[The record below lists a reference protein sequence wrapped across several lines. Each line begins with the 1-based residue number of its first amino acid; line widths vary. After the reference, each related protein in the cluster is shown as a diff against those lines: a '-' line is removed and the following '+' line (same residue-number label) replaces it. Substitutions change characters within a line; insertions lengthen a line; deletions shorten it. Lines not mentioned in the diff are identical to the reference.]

1 MEAILRGLTDAQ
13 REAVCHLE
21 GPLLVLAGPGSGKTR
36 VITHRIAYLLAQGV
50 PANQILALTF
60 TNKAAEEM
68 RARVQALVPGEPVWI
83 GTFHRFCARL
93 LRTYAPL
100 VGLQENYTIYDTED
114 SNRLLRRILTEMH
127 LELLRSSPEAV
138 ASAISWAKNN
148 LIRPEE
154 YPAHTG
160 HPLGR
165 LVPEVYRAYQAALLA
180 ANAADFD
187 DLLLHVA
194 CLLRDNPEIRQ
205 ELDARYRFILIDE
218 YQDTNLAQY
227 AIARALSIDYPN
239 LAVTGDPDQSIYGWR
254 GANLNNILEFERDFP
269 NVHVVRLEQNYRSTR
284 RILRAA
290 AELISHNIKRK
301 QKNLYTENGLGQ
313 PVRLVCYP
321 THQDEARDI
330 AQQIADAVRS
340 GRRRYRDFAIFYRIN
355 ALSRT
360 VELALRAAGIPYQ
373 LVHGVEFFQRKE
385 VRDLL
390 AYLRLLNN
398 PRDEEA
404 FWRCLQSPPRGIG
417 KTTVERLQEF
427 ARQNNLPLLEAL
439 RQAEQIPTLDRRSRN
454 KLAEFASLWDRLS
467 QTVHRPVEE
476 ILGLVLSETGY
487 REQFDADTEEAQQ
500 RLANIEE
507 LLTAC
512 REFDEH
518 YTGSTPLEDFLEQT
532 SLVSDTDPWETEQDT
547 VTLMTLHA
555 SKGLEF
561 PVVYLIAVE
570 QGLLPHERSRGN
582 LDELEEERRLM
593 FVGMTRA
600 QEELQISYAQYRD
613 FRGQRKLTIPS
624 EFLMELPRAEME
636 VVDMETGMRVGPRQ
650 LPDQQTP
657 NKADRPEGI
666 SSKKGSPTRIISSDS
681 LEKVSEEGFSSEKG
695 SPSKKCFETSGGT
708 KGAEAPA
715 RESSLANQSGP
726 GLGGKVGA
734 LSGGPTL
741 RTAAELAGQVSPV
754 AISPDEFSHGMLVLH
769 PQYGLG
775 RIVALS
781 GAGPQRQATVD
792 FLAGGGRKKFLL
804 HQSSLRPVHRQTNDP
819 NQ

>member
-1 MEAILRGLTDAQ
+1 MEAILEGLTPAQ
-13 REAVCHLE
+13 REAVCHVQ

-36 VITHRIAYLLAQGV
+36 VITHRIAYLLAQGI

-68 RARVQALVPGEPVWI
+68 RVRVQTLVPGEPVWI

-93 LRTYAPL
+93 LRKYAPL

-114 SNRLLRRILTEMH
+114 SSRLLRRTLGE
-127 LELLRSSPEAV
+127 LKLDLLRSTPETV
-138 ASAISWAKNN
+138 ATAISWAKNN
-148 LIRPEE
+148 LIRPEQ
-154 YPAHTG
+154 YRASPG
-160 HPLGR
+160 HPLSQ
-165 LVPEVYRAYQAALLA
+165 LIPQVYAAYQKQLLA
-180 ANAADFD
+180 ANAVDFD

-194 CLLRDNPEIRQ
+194 LLLQENWEIRE
-205 ELDARYRFILIDE
+205 ELDARFRFILIDE

-269 NVHVVRLEQNYRSTR
+269 NVCVVRLEQNYRSTR
-284 RILRAA
+284 RILRVA

-301 QKNLYTENGLGQ
+301 QKDLYTENGEGV
-313 PVRLVCYP
+313 PVRLVSYP
-321 THQDEARDI
+321 THQEEARDI
-330 AQQIADAVRS
+330 AVQIADAVRS

-360 VELALRAAGIPYQ
+360 LELALRAQGIKYQ

-404 FWRCLQSPPRGIG
+404 FLRALQAPARGIG
-417 KTTVERLQEF
+417 KTTIQRLQAY
-427 ARQNNLPLLEAL
+427 ARQQRMSLLDAM
-439 RQAEQIPTLDRRSRN
+439 RQAGQIPTLDRRARG
-454 KLAEFASLWDRLS
+454 KLADFASLWDRLS
-467 QTVHRPVEE
+467 KSVHRPIEE

-487 REQFDADTEEAQQ
+487 REQFAADTEEAQQ

-518 YTGSTPLEDFLEQT
+518 HTGPNSLEDFLEQA
-532 SLVSDTDPWETEQDT
+532 SLTSDTDPWETEHDT

-561 PVVYLIAVE
+561 PVVYLVAVE
-570 QGLLPHERSRGN
+570 QGLLPHERSRGD
-582 LDELEEERRLM
+582 LDQLEEERRLL
-593 FVGMTRA
+593 FVAITRA
-600 QEELQISYAQYRD
+600 QEELQISSARYRD

-636 VVDMETGMRVGPRQ
+636 VVDMESGTKISPSDETFSDQESSDRIRFQTEPRQ
-650 LPDQQTP
+650 E
-657 NKADRPEGI
+657 NGESR
-666 SSKKGSPTRIISSDS
+666 SSVHS
-681 LEKVSEEGFSSEKG
+681 LRRKPRSRGQV
-695 SPSKKCFETSGGT
+695 
-708 KGAEAPA
+708 A
-715 RESSLANQSGP
+715 
-726 GLGGKVGA
+726 
-734 LSGGPTL
+734 TL
-741 RTAAELAGQVSPV
+741 RTAAEMAGHPPPSALEPE
-754 AISPDEFSHGMLVLH
+754 EFSHGMLVLH
-769 PQYGLG
+769 PEYGLG

-781 GAGPQRQATVD
+781 GNGDQRQATVD
-792 FLAGGGRKKFLL
+792 FAGGAGRQKFFLQ
-804 HQSSLRPVHRQTNDP
+804 QSPLRPVQRP
-819 NQ
+819 PSKE

>member
-1 MEAILRGLTDAQ
+1 MNHARVEGMEAILRGLTEAQ

-50 PANQILALTF
+50 PASQILALTF

-68 RARVQALVPGEPVWI
+68 RARVQALVPAEPVWI

-93 LRTYAPL
+93 LRSYAPL

-114 SNRLLRRILTEMH
+114 SARLLRRVLS
-127 LELLRSSPEAV
+127 ELKLDLWRSTPEAL

-154 YPAHTG
+154 YPAQSG

-165 LVPEVYRAYQAALLA
+165 VVPEVYRAYQSALLA

-194 CLLRDNPEIRQ
+194 SLLRDNPEIRR

-284 RILRAA
+284 RILRVA

-321 THQDEARDI
+321 THRDEARDI
-330 AQQIADAVRS
+330 AQQIAEAVRS
-340 GRRRYRDFAIFYRIN
+340 GGRRYRDFAIFYRIN

-404 FWRCLQSPPRGIG
+404 FLRCLQSPPRGIG
-417 KTTVERLQEF
+417 KTTLQRLEQF
-427 ARQNNLPLLEAL
+427 ARQTGIPLLEAV
-439 RQAEQIPTLDRRSRN
+439 RQTEKIPNLDRRARS
-454 KLAEFASLWDRLS
+454 KLAEFAKLWDRLS
-467 QTVHRPVEE
+467 QAINRPVEE

-487 REQFDADTEEAQQ
+487 RDQFDADTEEAQQ

-518 YTGSTPLEDFLEQT
+518 YTGSHPLEDFLEQT
-532 SLVSDTDPWETEQDT
+532 SLVSDTDPWQTQQDT

-570 QGLLPHERSRGN
+570 QGLLPHERSRDN

-600 QEELQISYAQYRD
+600 QEELQLSYARYRD
-613 FRGQRKLTIPS
+613 FRGQRKMTIPS

-636 VVDMETGMRVGPRQ
+636 LVDLDSGMRVGPSEELELQEAEESDRAKEKPNRKHSRL
-650 LPDQQTP
+650 LPGRKTP
-657 NKADRPEGI
+657 DAAASQRPEGKRAA
-666 SSKKGSPTRIISSDS
+666 S
-681 LEKVSEEGFSSEKG
+681 
-695 SPSKKCFETSGGT
+695 
-708 KGAEAPA
+708 
-715 RESSLANQSGP
+715 
-726 GLGGKVGA
+726 
-734 LSGGPTL
+734 LSGGKAEVDAGGASL
-741 RTAAELAGQVSPV
+741 QTAADLAGQSAP
-754 AISPDEFSHGMLVLH
+754 ADLSPDDFSHGMLVLH

-781 GAGPQRQATVD
+781 GSGPQRQATVD
-792 FLAGGGRKKFLL
+792 FLAGTGRKKFLL
-804 HQSSLRPVHRQTNDP
+804 QQSPLRPVQRNSNSP
-819 NQ
+819 NR